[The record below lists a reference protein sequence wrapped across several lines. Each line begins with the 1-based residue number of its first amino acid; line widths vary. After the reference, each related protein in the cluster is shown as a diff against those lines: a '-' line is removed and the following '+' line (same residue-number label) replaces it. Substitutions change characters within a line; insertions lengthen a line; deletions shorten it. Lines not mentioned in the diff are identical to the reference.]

1 MHCNITWSTKIL
13 SLYHRLLQLF
23 FVTNWTT
30 QMSECKLSKSWDLP
44 GTLQQVIH
52 IWGHIGD
59 SFGPHGLGRRGHYW
73 NKYTL
78 QITRDHYITICIPT
92 INNEALWGEF
102 GQFSTSVCML
112 VWIILL
118 DIFVAVFSVLGK
130 ENCSD
135 EIFLISAW
143 EFVDWS

>member
-30 QMSECKLSKSWDLP
+30 QMSECKLSKSCNLP

-59 SFGPHGLGRRGHYW
+59 SFGPHGQGRRGHYW

-78 QITRDHYITICIPT
+78 QITRDHHITICIPT
-92 INNEALWGEF
+92 INIETLWGEF

-112 VWIILL
+112 VWMILL
-118 DIFVAVFSVLGK
+118 DIFVAMFSVLGRGL
-130 ENCSD
+130 CSD
-135 EIFLISAW
+135 EIFLTSAW
-143 EFVDWS
+143 EFVE